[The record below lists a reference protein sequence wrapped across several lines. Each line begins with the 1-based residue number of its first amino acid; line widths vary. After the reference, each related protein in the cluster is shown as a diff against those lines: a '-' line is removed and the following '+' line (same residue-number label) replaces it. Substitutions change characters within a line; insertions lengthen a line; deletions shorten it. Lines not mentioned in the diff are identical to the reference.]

1 MVKNVIRI
9 KIGIRKSVRVSVKIW
24 KTWNP
29 ATCSCENDK
38 YLGSIV
44 DSSMI
49 TFDEMIEE
57 TKSTSTKSIPT
68 NSIQKNS
75 IIDCC

>member
-38 YLGSIV
+38 YLGSII
-44 DSSMI
+44 DNSMI

-57 TKSTSTKSIPT
+57 TKSTSIKSIPT
-68 NSIQKNS
+68 NIIQKNS
-75 IIDCC
+75 IIDSC